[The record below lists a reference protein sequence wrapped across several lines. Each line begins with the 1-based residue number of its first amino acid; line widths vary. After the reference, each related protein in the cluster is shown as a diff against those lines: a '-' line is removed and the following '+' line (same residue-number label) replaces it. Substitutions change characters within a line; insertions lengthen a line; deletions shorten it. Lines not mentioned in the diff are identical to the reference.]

1 MIDGGSVLLRCHTSP
16 RAQSRGIF
24 HVRSSLP
31 SLPLAQT
38 DTARDVRLVVR
49 FQGQSGLYVLGANI
63 SPFDPKRASIA
74 NMLV

>member
-38 DTARDVRLVVR
+38 DTAGCPTCGPL
-49 FQGQSGLYVLGANI
+49 SGA
-63 SPFDPKRASIA
+63 KRTLCARSEYFA
-74 NMLV
+74 F